1 MALPDSSDEPF
12 ALNAPQME
20 PNIPAQVAWA
30 SRTPAR
36 LPRANERKCSGS
48 QLTGWSERACVR
60 VHIRGHIVSRS
71 ARLPKLAAL
80 FYTPH
85 VQLLV

>member
-1 MALPDSSDEPF
+1 
-12 ALNAPQME
+12 ME
-20 PNIPAQVAWA
+20 TNIPAQVVWA
-30 SRTPAR
+30 SRAPAR
-36 LPRANERKCSGS
+36 LPRAKERKSSGS
-48 QLTGWSERACVR
+48 QLTRWSQRAQ
-60 VHIRGHIVSRS
+60 IRGRVASRS